1 MNVGNWTGECK
12 VILMCKLH
20 VNYVFHT
27 LEPSDKNGNKMN
39 ACCKS
44 LLGVYTSKHHFTDN
58 YMKETQ

>member
-1 MNVGNWTGECK
+1 
-12 VILMCKLH
+12 MCKLH